1 MWHNGIDP
9 GVAFNPCVIRV
20 VSTAAWPSGLAV
32 RLDFD
37 TGQCLLLPSGDAR
50 LLAGGLV
57 DAAAEIERRMT
68 HA

>member
-1 MWHNGIDP
+1 MWHNGT
-9 GVAFNPCVIRV
+9 NPDSALYPFVIRV
-20 VSTAAWPSGLAV
+20 VSTAALPCGLAV

-50 LLAGGLV
+50 LVAGGLV